1 MSENVTRSAGL
12 VAALLLL
19 ICGCATRQPGLNSY
33 LQAGTLPG
41 AVELRDTPFF
51 SQQEYQCGPAALA
64 TVLAAS
70 DLAVTPG
77 ELTGKVYLPERQ
89 GSLQLELIAAS
100 RRYARLPYPL
110 DPRLPALLGE
120 VSAGRPVLV
129 LQNLGLPYLPVWHYA
144 VVIGFD
150 APRDELILRSGDRR
164 RLIMSTSEFMRTWR
178 FADYWALVIL
188 RPGEMPAAPDEVRYI
203 RAIAALESTGQR
215 DSAAAFYAAAL
226 SQWPDNALAR
236 FGLGNI
242 HYRRGE
248 LYAAEA
254 QYRRLLASNPAHAGA
269 RNNLAHLLAEQGCRD
284 AAIGILDTGLSDPSM
299 SGRLREHLIGT
310 RSEILAG
317 LVPRVGST
325 RNCPAV
331 EQQGQRAGVGS
342 SQRRLSIR
350 DNP

>member
-1 MSENVTRSAGL
+1 MPDSLTRSAGL

-19 ICGCATRQPGLNSY
+19 ICGCATRQPGLESY
-33 LQAGTLPG
+33 LQARALPDR
-41 AVELRDTPFF
+41 VELRETPFF
-51 SQQEYQCGPAALA
+51 PQQEYQCGPAALA

-70 DLAVTPG
+70 DVGVTPD

-120 VSAGRPVLV
+120 LSAGRPVLV
-129 LQNLGLPYLPVWHYA
+129 LQNLGLPSLPVWHYA

-150 APRDELILRSGDRR
+150 ASRDEFVLRSGDRR
-164 RLIMSTSEFMRTWR
+164 RLVMGTPEFMRTWR
-178 FADYWALVIL
+178 FADYWAVVIL
-188 RPGEMPAAPDEVRYI
+188 RPGEMPAAPEEVRYV
-203 RAIAALESTGQR
+203 RAVAALETAGR
-215 DSAAAFYAAAL
+215 LDSAAAFYATAL
-226 SQWPDNALAR
+226 SRWPDNALAR

-248 LYAAEA
+248 PQAAEA
-254 QYRRLLASNPAHAGA
+254 QYRQLLASKPAHAGA
-269 RNNLAHLLAEQGCRD
+269 RNNLAHLLAEQGCRET
-284 AAIGILDTGLSDPSM
+284 AITILDTGLSDPALSDPF
-299 SGRLREHLIGT
+299 REHLMDT

-317 LVPRVGST
+317 PVFRGVS
-325 RNCPAV
+325 RANCPAE
-331 EQQGQRAGVGS
+331 EQQERRAGVGS
-342 SQRRLSIR
+342 SQPRLTIR

>member
-1 MSENVTRSAGL
+1 MPHSVTRSAGL

-19 ICGCATRQPGLNSY
+19 IGGCATRQPGLDSY
-33 LQAGTLPG
+33 LQATALPG

-51 SQQEYQCGPAALA
+51 PQQEYQCGPAALA
-64 TVLAAS
+64 TALAAS
-70 DLAVTPG
+70 GVGVTPG

-100 RRYARLPYPL
+100 RRYARLPYLL
-110 DPRLPALLGE
+110 DPRLPALLVE
-120 VSAGRPVLV
+120 LSAGRPVLV
-129 LQNLGLPYLPVWHYA
+129 LQNLGLPALPVWHYA

-178 FADYWALVIL
+178 FADHWALVIL
-188 RPGEMPAAPDEVRYI
+188 RPGELPAAPVEARYV
-203 RAIAALESTGQR
+203 RAIAALESTGQL
-215 DSAAAFYAAAL
+215 DSAAAFYATAL
-226 SQWPDNALAR
+226 TQWPDNALAR

-248 LYAAEA
+248 THAAEA

-284 AAIGILDTGLSDPSM
+284 AAIATLDRGLSNPSIR
-299 SGRLREHLIGT
+299 GTLREHLIGT

-317 LVPRVGST
+317 LVSRGGT
-325 RNCPAV
+325 TGNCPSE
-331 EQQGQRAGVGS
+331 EQKEQGPGVAS
-342 SQRRLSIR
+342 SQGKLPVRA
-350 DNP
+350 NP